1 MSLCF
6 SYRRY
11 FGTIIPHQKAAVFTA
26 RRAEMVEVMDQTLHF
41 LNRQAMVR
49 IYSPYSDVPRHV
61 SIIMTIRL
69 ALSECFC
76 YVFAMFRFSICFVW
90 FGERSRGL
98 MNFCL
103 YIEWVFFW
111 LFRTS
116 SSTTCP
122 GSVCSTSSVKT
133 IPSFLLEPSGSTPIR
148 LLSTSQTTWSPFRTR
163 DKIFFKRNSIIKKI
177 MNTYRTI
184 I

>member
-69 ALSECFC
+69 TSSECFC
-76 YVFAMFRFSICFVW
+76 SSSLLCFALVSALCDL
-90 FGERSRGL
+90 GRGL
-98 MNFCL
+98 
-103 YIEWVFFW
+103 EV
-111 LFRTS
+111 
-116 SSTTCP
+116 
-122 GSVCSTSSVKT
+122 
-133 IPSFLLEPSGSTPIR
+133 
-148 LLSTSQTTWSPFRTR
+148 
-163 DKIFFKRNSIIKKI
+163 
-177 MNTYRTI
+177 
-184 I
+184 